1 MQILPSF
8 IIQQCLLFLFL
19 DSTWTIFVN
28 NWNDESYRLL
38 NFFGR
43 DCVFSWWIY
52 ARILGFPNEIWN
64 ATDNSKVTVVGVS
77 IPLRM
82 WSRAIHS
89 SEYYN
94 WFFFIFWCVGCVNQ
108 LQFVE
113 LSSYFL
119 LWYLTMRKYFKIW
132 ISFILQWKTGGIFI
146 ALQFSNGYCR
156 TK

>member
-1 MQILPSF
+1 MKILPSF

-94 WFFFIFWCVGCVNQ
+94 WFFLFSDVLVAWTNFNSLSWVLISCFGIWRWENILKFEYHSFYSGKR
-108 LQFVE
+108 VE
-113 LSSYFL
+113 
-119 LWYLTMRKYFKIW
+119 
-132 ISFILQWKTGGIFI
+132 
-146 ALQFSNGYCR
+146 FS
-156 TK
+156 